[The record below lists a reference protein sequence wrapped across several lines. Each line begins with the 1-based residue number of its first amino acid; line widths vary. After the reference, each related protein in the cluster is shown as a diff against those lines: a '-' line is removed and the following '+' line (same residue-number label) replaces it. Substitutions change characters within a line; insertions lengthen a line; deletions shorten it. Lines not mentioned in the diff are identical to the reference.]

1 MVSAVKSLDNKAAAA
16 SQLCRSW
23 ANPSIVTPNQGHE
36 LFSFIPNINLFR
48 FLFPVFC
55 FPCGKLKLNSV
66 FRAGTISH
74 NIEPWK

>member
-16 SQLCRSW
+16 SELCRSW

-48 FLFPVFC
+48 YFIV
-55 FPCGKLKLNSV
+55 SV